1 MADNITGWWSR
12 LRTVWRRRALDADLR
27 DEIAAHLQLEVDALI
42 ERGLSPAAAR
52 SAARQRFGSRHA
64 VREAARDAWRLGS
77 LETLVHDLRHA
88 ARLLRR
94 APGFSTAAVAIVA
107 LGIGA
112 TAATFTLLDHVLL
125 RPLPFAQPDRLM
137 LLYETRLSQGVART
151 PTSLPNFLDWKAAAR
166 SFDAMGAYIGILFPI
181 NFSGH
186 GEPRRLESAQVT
198 AEVFEVLGV
207 APVAGRLLTPGDD
220 RLGAPD
226 VVLVSDR
233 LAGVVFG
240 GASAAVGQTL
250 SLDNQPTTVV
260 GVMPRTFA
268 FPAREADVW
277 RPLKITEPMRAARS
291 NHFLYA
297 VGRVRRGVSIAQAR
311 ADMAVIADQLQRGY
325 PKENTG
331 TAIAVVDLR
340 DLLSPQSRGL
350 VVAIFVSAVCLLLI
364 ACTNLANLLVA
375 RAVVRRQ
382 ELAIRMALGAGR
394 TRVIRQLLTEHALLV
409 AVGGLLGLAA
419 ASTGVPLLARL
430 VPATL
435 PVGTPLAV
443 DWRAVAFAAG
453 LVLLTTLTFGLGPA
467 MRSWRTADLRMLRT
481 RATPG
486 AGRWGRSALVLAEV
500 TGSVVLLVGAGLLVK
515 SLWRVQAID
524 PGFRAEGVLNLRTA
538 LPMPKYAKPDARQ
551 VFYQRVLDGARALPG
566 VTAVAY
572 TSYQPM
578 EFASGRM
585 PVTSPGFADDPLTA
599 PEAVINFIT
608 PGFFDTLG
616 VPLRSG
622 RDVNDRDDAQAA
634 FVAIVSD
641 RLAQRLWP
649 GRDPIGQRL
658 FAARAERTVVGVA
671 ADIAVRRLEGASD
684 LQIYFPAQQLGP
696 LSAFYAPK
704 DLLVRASGDLNALA
718 PSLQRLVHA
727 VDPHQA
733 VTEVRPL
740 ADIVAAQTAPRR
752 DQAMILAVFAVLAFV
767 LAMVGLHG
775 VLSYAVASRTQEI
788 GVRVAL
794 GAERSAILALFLR
807 QGLALGVL
815 GVAVALPLAYATAQT
830 MRALLFGVQ
839 PGDPMIYG
847 VSVSIALGMTVI
859 SSAQPALRASRIDP
873 AATIRN
879 DS

>member
-1 MADNITGWWSR
+1 MTIWMTSWWSR
-12 LRTVWRRRALDADLR
+12 LRTLWRRPALDNDLR
-27 DEIAAHLQLEVDALI
+27 DEIAAHLQLDIDAMV
-42 ERGLSPAAAR
+42 EEGMSPEAAR
-52 SAARQRFGSRHA
+52 SAALQRFGSRSA
-64 VREAARDAWRLGS
+64 VRESAHDAWRLGP
-77 LETLVHDLRHA
+77 LETVVQDLRYA

-94 APGFSTAAVAIVA
+94 SPGFSTAAVTIVA

-125 RPLPFAQPDRLM
+125 RPLPFARPDRLV
-137 LLYETRLSQGVART
+137 LLHETRLAQGVART
-151 PTSLPNFLDWKAAAR
+151 PTSLPNFLDWKAAA
-166 SFDAMGAYIGILFPI
+166 SSVDAMGAYIGILFPI
-181 NFSGH
+181 NFSGR
-186 GEPRRLESAQVT
+186 GEPRRLDSAQMT
-198 AEVFEVLGV
+198 SDVFEVLGV
-207 APVAGRLLTPGDD
+207 APVAGRLLTPADD

-226 VVLVSDR
+226 VVLVSER

-240 GASAAVGQTL
+240 GAAAAVGQTL
-250 SLDNQPTTVV
+250 SLDNQPVTVV

-268 FPAREADVW
+268 FPARDADVW
-277 RPLKITEPMRAARS
+277 RPLKITAPMLAARA

-297 VGRVRRGVSIAQAR
+297 VGRVRRGVSIAQVR
-311 ADMAVIADQLQRGY
+311 ADMVVIGEQLQRSY
-325 PKENTG
+325 PKENAG

-350 VVAIFVSAVCLLLI
+350 VVAIFVSSVCLLLI
-364 ACTNLANLLVA
+364 ACANLANLLLA
-375 RAVVRRQ
+375 RAIVRRQ
-382 ELAIRMALGAGR
+382 ELAVRMALGADR
-394 TRVIRQLLTEHALLV
+394 TRVVRQLLTEHALLV
-409 AVGGLLGLAA
+409 AVGGALGLAA
-419 ASTGVPLLARL
+419 ASTSVPLLARL
-430 VPATL
+430 VPSTL

-443 DWRAVAFAAG
+443 DWRAVAFAAV
-453 LVLLTTLTFGLGPA
+453 LVLLTTLIFGLGPA
-467 MRSWRTADLRMLRT
+467 MRSWRTADLQVLRT

-486 AGRWGRSALVLAEV
+486 GGRWGRSALVLAEV
-500 TGSVVLLVGAGLLVK
+500 AGSVVLLVGAALLVK

-524 PGFRAEGVLNLRTA
+524 PGFRAEGVLSLRTA
-538 LPMPKYAKPDARQ
+538 LPMPKYAKPEARHA
-551 VFYQRVLDGARALPG
+551 FYQRVLDGARTLPG
-566 VTAVAY
+566 VTGVAY

-599 PEAVINFIT
+599 PEAVIYFIT

-634 FVAIVSD
+634 FVAIVSE

-649 GRDPIGQRL
+649 GRDPIGQRIV
-658 FAARAERTVVGVA
+658 AARAERTVVGVV
-671 ADIAVRRLEGASD
+671 ADIAVRRLEDASD
-684 LQIYFPAQQLGP
+684 LQIYFPAHQLGP

-704 DLLVRASGDLNALA
+704 DLLVRAGGDLATLA
-718 PSLQRLVHA
+718 PSLERLVHA
-727 VDPHQA
+727 ADPHQA

-740 ADIVAAQTAPRR
+740 TEIVAAQTAPRR
-752 DQAMILAVFAVLAFV
+752 DQAMILGVFAALAFV

-807 QGLALGVL
+807 QGLVLGAL

-839 PGDPMIYG
+839 PGDPVIYG
-847 VSVSIALGMTVI
+847 GSALLALTMTLI

-873 AATIRN
+873 ATTIKN
-879 DS
+879 D